1 MVYLTLHFN
10 IIIMKLFIIWVASMA
25 LIMLALCSCG
35 SMPQERKIMNSEQ
48 WSNSIYNKSNAD
60 FVDEVAFNEGIAP
73 SLVTQEMFDH
83 RYSSG
88 Y

>member
-1 MVYLTLHFN
+1 
-10 IIIMKLFIIWVASMA
+10 MKLFVIWVASMA

-35 SMPQERKIMNSEQ
+35 SMPQERKILNSEQ
-48 WSNSIYNKSNAD
+48 WENSIWNKSNAD
-60 FVDEVAFNEGIAP
+60 FVDEVAFNLNVLP
-73 SLVTQEMFDH
+73 SEVTQEMFDH